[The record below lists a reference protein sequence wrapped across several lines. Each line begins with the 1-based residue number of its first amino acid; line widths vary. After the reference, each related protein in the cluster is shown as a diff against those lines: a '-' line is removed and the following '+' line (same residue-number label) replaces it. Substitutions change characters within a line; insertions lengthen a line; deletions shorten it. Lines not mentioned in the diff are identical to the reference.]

1 MTQMV
6 KDLLSFFYNGE
17 AIIEWLVIKSSV
29 VACRLAEYDI
39 IFFLLSTDKNFKRLE
54 YFDCHVRILALL
66 IHWCFSLTKKVC
78 SQYLPKYQTL
88 HQWDY
93 LIAFILLSQVVAA
106 ANVLARLVVFV
117 SIPGTQN

>member
-17 AIIEWLVIKSSV
+17 GIIEWLVIKSSV

-54 YFDCHVRILALL
+54 YFDCQVRILALL